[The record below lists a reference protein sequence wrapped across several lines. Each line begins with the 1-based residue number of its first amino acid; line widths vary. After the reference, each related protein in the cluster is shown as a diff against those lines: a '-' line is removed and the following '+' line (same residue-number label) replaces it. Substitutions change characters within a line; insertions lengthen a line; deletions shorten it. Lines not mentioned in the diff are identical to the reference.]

1 MGAATPAGFIFRFGA
16 FAADAATGRLYKG
29 ATRVP
34 LRGKSFEVLLAL
46 LEQPGQVISRGQLRR
61 RLWPEDVFVD
71 FENNLNTAVARLRE
85 ALSDTAARPKYIETV
100 PRRGYRFIGQLSPP
114 FSRTGK
120 PPVRLVVLPLV
131 NLSGDAAQERI
142 CDALTEDLIAE
153 ISALAPREIAVIART
168 TAMSYKSCP
177 ADIACI
183 GRVLNVQFAVESSF
197 RSAGQDFRLVVQLI
211 RTSDQMHVWAQSYE
225 APLAHLART
234 KSAAA
239 RDIARQAGASST
251 EAPARRPVLPAA
263 YQRYLQGRSHLVQ
276 LTADSM
282 QRAAAL
288 FQEAVARDPQFA
300 LAYDSLSE
308 LCWWQGFLA
317 LVHPRDAFAR
327 GLWLAHRALE
337 LDPGLAETHAL
348 LGMYLKEIEYDWNEV
363 RRAMERALELNPS
376 SPMVR
381 FRYAL
386 SGLMPHGRLQEAAAE
401 LERAL
406 DLDPLSVSIRMWL
419 AQILHF
425 SRDNERAGEEIA
437 TAIEM
442 DRGLCWNYHVLGQI
456 QLAQQRLP
464 EALAT
469 FERAASLSGNH
480 PIILG
485 WMGMALARAGRAA
498 EARALLESLLQA
510 AASRYIPPTAFAWIH
525 LGLGEADAAF
535 QFMFDA
541 IEQRDPI
548 IIPLKSYWFFDPL
561 REDPRYTL
569 LVRKLR
575 LDAPRG
581 APAATQ

>member
-1 MGAATPAGFIFRFGA
+1 MDAATPAGFAFRFGA
-16 FAADAATGRLYKG
+16 FTADAATGRLYRG

-34 LRGKSFEVLLAL
+34 IRSKSFEVLLAL
-46 LEQPGQVISRGQLRR
+46 LEQPGQVISREQLWR
-61 RLWPEDVFVD
+61 RLWPDDVFVD
-71 FENNLNTAVARLRE
+71 FENNLNTAVARLRA
-85 ALSDTAARPKYIETV
+85 ALNDTAARPKYIETV

-131 NLSGDAAQERI
+131 NLSDDPAQERI

-168 TAMSYKSCP
+168 TAMSYKTSP
-177 ADIACI
+177 ADIASI
-183 GRVLNVQFAVESSF
+183 GRALNVQFALEGSL
-197 RSAGQDFRLVVQLI
+197 RSAGQGFRLVVQLI
-211 RTSDQMHVWAQSYE
+211 RTSDQMHAWAQSYE
-225 APLAHLART
+225 APLAQLART
-234 KSAAA
+234 KFAAA
-239 RDIARQAGASST
+239 RDIARQAGASPAES
-251 EAPARRPVLPAA
+251 PARRPAHPAA

-276 LTADSM
+276 LTSESM
-282 QRAAAL
+282 QRAASL
-288 FQEAVARDPQFA
+288 FEEAIARDPEFA

-317 LVHPRDAFAR
+317 LVRPRDAFAR

-337 LDPGLAETHAL
+337 TNPGLAETHAL

-419 AQILHF
+419 AEILHF
-425 SRDNERAGEEIA
+425 ARDNERAGAEIA

-442 DRGLCWNYHVLGQI
+442 DPGLCWSYHVLGQI

-469 FERAASLSGNH
+469 FQQAALLSGNH

-485 WMGMALARAGRAA
+485 WMGMALALSGQAA
-498 EARALLESLLQA
+498 EARALLDALRQA
-510 AASRYIPPTAFAWIH
+510 AASRYIPPTALAWIH
-525 LGLGEADAAF
+525 LGLGEVDEAF
-535 QFMFDA
+535 QLTFDA

-548 IIPLKSYWFFDPL
+548 IVPLKSYWFFDPL
-561 REDPRYTL
+561 REDPRYAL
-569 LVRKLR
+569 LLRKLR
-575 LDAPRG
+575 LDAPLG
-581 APAATQ
+581 EPAVTK